1 MSEIKVELISG
12 DQGIRFAGPD
22 LLYYDLLV
30 KVTGGELDGSRI
42 RIFSQFHPCCG
53 VLEIRAESLE
63 DITQVWRNGFSG
75 LEKHQPSPAGK
86 KAVRDIVWGLSE
98 YYSRKKFIDE

>member
-1 MSEIKVELISG
+1 MSEVTLKLMSG
-12 DQGIRFAGPD
+12 DQGVRFAGPD

-30 KVTGGELDGSRI
+30 KVAGGELDGSRI

-53 VLEIRAESLE
+53 VLEINAESLDE
-63 DITQVWRNGFSG
+63 LTQVWRNGFSG
-75 LEKHQPSPAGK
+75 CEKHQHKQVGK

-98 YYSRKKFIDE
+98 YCQG

>member
-1 MSEIKVELISG
+1 MSEISLELMAG

-30 KVTGGELDGSRI
+30 KVNGGELDDSRI

-53 VLEIRAESLE
+53 VLEISAESLD
-63 DITQVWRNGFSG
+63 DINQFWRNGYSG
-75 LEKHQPSPAGK
+75 CEEHQRRQVGK

-98 YYSRKKFIDE
+98 YYDSSQLFA